1 MENSAATKKKLPAIR
16 TTIRASRT
24 SIGTGLPG
32 GRPRHTVGR
41 GRAAAR
47 AAATPQPVS
56 SWKPHRW
63 WPPQPGCAT
72 AIAVIA
78 SLDEQLTRG
87 EAALTIAFTAH
98 PDAVI
103 VQSQPGLGMM
113 RRRKVKWCCS
123 RCHEASSLA
132 ISGNSHRPPGQAG
145 AVAAHPGGLGHQHVP
160 RCA

>member
-1 MENSAATKKKLPAIR
+1 M
-16 TTIRASRT
+16 
-24 SIGTGLPG
+24 
-32 GRPRHTVGR
+32 V
-41 GRAAAR
+41 AAAYS
-47 AAATPQPVS
+47 QVV
-56 SWKPHRW
+56 
-63 WPPQPGCAT
+63 AT

-132 ISGNSHRPPGQAG
+132 ISGNSPPTARPGRRRRGSSGRSWTSARAQVCIA
-145 AVAAHPGGLGHQHVP
+145 
-160 RCA
+160 

>member
-1 MENSAATKKKLPAIR
+1 
-16 TTIRASRT
+16 
-24 SIGTGLPG
+24 
-32 GRPRHTVGR
+32 VV
-41 GRAAAR
+41 AAAYS
-47 AAATPQPVS
+47 QVV
-56 SWKPHRW
+56 
-63 WPPQPGCAT
+63 AT

-78 SLDEQLTRG
+78 SLDEQLARG

-132 ISGNSHRPPGQAG
+132 TPHRPPASSR
-145 AVAAHPGGLGHQHVP
+145 AP
-160 RCA
+160 